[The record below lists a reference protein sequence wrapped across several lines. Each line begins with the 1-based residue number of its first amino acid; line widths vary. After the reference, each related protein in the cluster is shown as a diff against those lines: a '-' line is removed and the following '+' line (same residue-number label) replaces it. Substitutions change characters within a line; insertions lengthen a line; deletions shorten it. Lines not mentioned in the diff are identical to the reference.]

1 MAAIWDK
8 SIEGQCFSAHV
19 TYLAGYIGFGLDT
32 FTDLVCAG
40 IPIFIIYRLQMNV
53 RTKVALCILMG
64 LGVFTAGCAIAKAVT
79 LKGIFAKDYTWNITY
94 PGQWTVTEHIVGIVI
109 ASIPL
114 LRPLFKQILEVA
126 SQRVASSRSSS
137 SGRTLQRK
145 QSRERGVHVQ
155 ISSLMNVPNNSRKT
169 MLLNERDITKTT
181 ELRMSTETNLNFGHV
196 QRPSSAWVVPY
207 RDRPYGY
214 EHV

>member
-1 MAAIWDK
+1 MAAIWNK
-8 SIEGQCFSAHV
+8 SIQGQCFSPHV
-19 TYLAGYIGFGLDT
+19 TYLAGYIGFGVDA

-53 RTKVALCILMG
+53 RNKVALCFLMG

-79 LKGIFAKDYTWNITY
+79 LKGVFSKDYTWAITY
-94 PGQWTVTEHIVGIVI
+94 PGQWTVTEHIVGIII
-109 ASIPL
+109 ASMPS
-114 LRPLFKQILEVA
+114 LRPLFSKILNVA
-126 SQRVASSRSSS
+126 SQRSSS
-137 SGRTLQRK
+137 SGRSLQRK

-155 ISSLMNVPNNSRKT
+155 ISSLVNTANNSRRG
-169 MLLNERDITKTT
+169 MLLNDKDITKTT
-181 ELRMSTETNLNFGHV
+181 ELRMSTETDLNFAHV
-196 QRPSSAWVVPY
+196 QQPPSAWVVPY

>member
-19 TYLAGYIGFGLDT
+19 TYLAGYIGFGLDA
-32 FTDLVCAG
+32 FTDLMCAG

-79 LKGIFAKDYTWNITY
+79 LKGIFAQDYTWNITY
-94 PGQWTVTEHIVGIVI
+94 PGQWTITEHLVGIII
-109 ASIPL
+109 ASIPM
-114 LRPLFKQILEVA
+114 LRPLFKQILDVA
-126 SQRVASSRSSS
+126 SQRSSS

-145 QSRERGVHVQ
+145 KSREQGVHVQ
-155 ISSLMNVPNNSRKT
+155 ISSLMNVPNNSRRM
-169 MLLNERDITKTT
+169 MLLNDRDITKTT
-181 ELRMSTETNLNFGHV
+181 ELRMSTEIDLNFAHV
-196 QRPSSAWVVPY
+196 QQPSSAWVVPY
-207 RDRPYGY
+207 RDRLYGY